1 MHEKYGK
8 PTYNEV
14 PDIFTSFCEVP
25 KLLAAL
31 LCFSSW

>member
-14 PDIFTSFCEVP
+14 LDLFPSFCEVP
-25 KLLAAL
+25 KLLEVL
-31 LCFSSW
+31 LYFSSW